1 MLAVGGL
8 KEKTLAAY
16 REGITTIVL
25 PAENQPDLP
34 ELSETVRQNVRLVF
48 AQDLSEVFA
57 AALLPA
63 DEKQAPA
70 RKAQVPVNL
79 PSAAVCRTC

>member
-1 MLAVGGL
+1 MTSAQ
-8 KEKTLAAY
+8 
-16 REGITTIVL
+16 VL
-25 PAENQPDLP
+25 HWLRAHADP
-34 ELSETVRQNVRLVF
+34 EYG
-48 AQDLSEVFA
+48 AFA